1 MLLLLLLFTVV
12 ACQQPQSNVVQLSD
26 SAIST
31 NVLQTI
37 TSFEEHEQ
45 EVMLTEDDVTLNF
58 LHSENAAGVTDG
70 KQALKVDFLATQA
83 PEPSLTLTPKTTWQ
97 WHELGDFR
105 IALDITNSTDIAT
118 HLFVQIGNEQ
128 GQVHNRSVN
137 IPANTSNTY
146 HIELKSIDLDIESGI
161 RSNPLAW
168 QSTET
173 PFIWRWGEKNI
184 KLSAVNRIKF
194 SVF

>member
-1 MLLLLLLFTVV
+1 MKKINSIGILLPLLLPLV
-12 ACQQPQSNVVQLSD
+12 ACQQPASQNEVTSLSITTQSL
-26 SAIST
+26 IP
-31 NVLQTI
+31 LKGI
-37 TSFEEHEQ
+37 TSFETNDIQVDVSAADVELNYVNQEQ
-45 EVMLTEDDVTLNF
+45 
-58 LHSENAAGVTDG
+58 SQGVTAG

-83 PEPSLTLTPKTTWQ
+83 PEPSVTLTPKAAWQ

-173 PFIWRWGEKNI
+173 PFIWRWG
-184 KLSAVNRIKF
+184 
-194 SVF
+194 